1 MNIQEYS
8 QSIMERLQQSGS
20 VKTVYGEKIVA
31 EGKTIIPAARVA
43 YWFGAASGQPKKGE
57 GEVPK
62 EGEQALGGCG
72 VYAKPV
78 GVVEITKDETRF
90 VPIEDTKKMAAILL
104 LGVFLGIMV
113 GSRRS
118 RK

>member
-8 QSIMERLQQSGS
+8 QFVMERLQQSAS
-20 VKTVYGEKIVA
+20 VKTVYGETIVA
-31 EGKTIIPAARVA
+31 EGKSIIPVGRVA
-43 YWFGAASGQPKKGE
+43 YWFGAGSGQPKKVE
-57 GEVPK
+57 GEVSR
-62 EGEQALGGCG
+62 EERAVGGCG

-90 VPIEDTKKMAAILL
+90 VPIEDTRKLAAILL
-104 LGVFLGIMV
+104 LGFFLGIMV
-113 GSRRS
+113 GSGRS

>member
-8 QSIMERLQQSGS
+8 QSIMERLQQSAS
-20 VKTVYGEKIVA
+20 VKTVYGETIVA
-31 EGKTIIPAARVA
+31 EGKSVIPVGRVA
-43 YWFGAASGQPKKGE
+43 YWFGAGSGQPKKGE
-57 GEVPK
+57 GEVPR
-62 EGEQALGGCG
+62 EGERAVGGCG

-90 VPIEDTKKMAAILL
+90 VPIEDTRKVAAILL
-104 LGVFLGIMV
+104 LGFILGIIV

>member
-8 QSIMERLQQSGS
+8 QSIMERLHQSAS
-20 VKTVYGEKIVA
+20 VKTVYGETIVA
-31 EGKTIIPAARVA
+31 EGKSIIPVARVA
-43 YWFGAASGQPKKGE
+43 YWFGAGSGQPKKGE
-57 GEVPK
+57 GEIQK
-62 EGEQALGGCG
+62 DREQAVGGCG

-90 VPIEDTKKMAAILL
+90 VPIEDTRKLAAILL
-104 LGVFLGIMV
+104 LGFFLGIMV
-113 GSRRS
+113 GSGRS